1 MNTNDNMEQRIRDV
15 AQELFF
21 KQGYALTSTTQIA
34 KEVGCTQA
42 LVHYYYRTK
51 ENLFR
56 QIFLE
61 QIQAA
66 LSVIGQSLM
75 NEDSFDK
82 FIEHA
87 ISMYFDALMSNPR
100 LPFFVLEEL
109 VSNPAR
115 RQYLRQNFIK
125 SPSYGMLY
133 MQFDARL
140 RKEQQEGR
148 IAKIEPFDLMMT
160 IVSLT
165 VFTFLAMPVFQ
176 DLLAQTDEQVQAFV
190 QHRKAEITRFVLKGL
205 KP

>member
-1 MNTNDNMEQRIRDV
+1 
-15 AQELFF
+15 
-21 KQGYALTSTTQIA
+21 
-34 KEVGCTQA
+34 
-42 LVHYYYRTK
+42 
-51 ENLFR
+51 
-56 QIFLE
+56 
-61 QIQAA
+61 
-66 LSVIGQSLM
+66 
-75 NEDSFDK
+75 
-82 FIEHA
+82 
-87 ISMYFDALMSNPR
+87 MYFDALMSNPR

>member
-1 MNTNDNMEQRIRDV
+1 MNTNDNMELRIREV
-15 AQELFF
+15 AQDLFF

-66 LSVIGQSLM
+66 LGVIGQSLM

-160 IVSLT
+160 IASLT
-165 VFTFLAMPVFQ
+165 VFTFLAAPVYQ

>member
-1 MNTNDNMEQRIRDV
+1 MNTNDNMEQRIREV
-15 AQELFF
+15 AQDLFF

-66 LSVIGQSLM
+66 LGVIGQSLM
-75 NEDSFDK
+75 NEESFDK

>member
-1 MNTNDNMEQRIRDV
+1 MNTNDNMELRIREV

-66 LSVIGQSLM
+66 LGVIGQSLM
-75 NEDSFDK
+75 NEESFDK

-115 RQYLRQNFIK
+115 RQYLRENFIK
-125 SPSYGMLY
+125 KPSYGMLY

-148 IAKIEPFDLMMT
+148 LAKMEPFDLMMT

>member
-1 MNTNDNMEQRIRDV
+1 MNTNDNMEQRIREV
-15 AQELFF
+15 AQDLFF

-66 LSVIGQSLM
+66 LGVIGQSLM
-75 NEDSFDK
+75 NEESFDK

-115 RQYLRQNFIK
+115 RQYLRENFIK
-125 SPSYGMLY
+125 KPSYGMLY

-148 IAKIEPFDLMMT
+148 MAKMEPFDLMMT